1 MYSSHAVSGSLPER
15 ELRDG
20 LARAVRLEELCI
32 AVPVVQIAMST
43 VVGFGGPRRFA
54 STTVN
59 EQDHRL
65 VDADHV
71 SEAGQT
77 PR

>member
-20 LARAVRLEELCI
+20 LARAVRLEECI
-32 AVPVVQIAMST
+32 AVPVVQITMST
-43 VVGFGGPRRFA
+43 GVGFGGPRRFA

-71 SEAGQT
+71 SEARQT